1 MWWTV
6 REPVPSP
13 TATIRMKS
21 DDFIVLVVG
30 KLDAMK
36 ALMAG
41 RIKVSGKLALL
52 IRLRQWFAW

>member
-6 REPVPSP
+6 RGPVPSP
-13 TATIRMKS
+13 AATNRMKS

-41 RIKVSGKLALL
+41 RIKVSGNLALL
-52 IRLRQWFAW
+52 MRLRQWFAW